1 MVSKC
6 RHFVP
11 LVNTFWVSSRML
23 LCMSYFAM
31 IFCALVQSPCY
42 SSALF
47 VDEWE
52 RSTRHRV
59 TLVMLYLADV
69 LFQVTGALS
78 VTEHFARPRGIL
90 VVADLWNCSTEHEC
104 YVCNVMYCRCVY
116 RKNLKK
122 KDDRNGSRLLW
133 NFPRLS
139 IKVFKSACKRPESGA
154 SRNPSKSELE
164 VEWHSA
170 SEKKSIWSAGNM
182 TFGTCNFWW
191 WAPINARISTR
202 RKGWCTN
209 LRVDF
214 FFFLNLQQSCSTWLM
229 FRKFD
234 FFKTLYIRR
243 INSISVT
250 TCQNICTQIRMWCDG
265 RTDRHFSLVGTF
277 WDRPRRA
284 GIRRLT
290 GREEKQSSAN
300 KT

>member
-69 LFQVTGALS
+69 LFQVTDALN
-78 VTEHFARPRGIL
+78 VTAHFARPRGIL

-139 IKVFKSACKRPESGA
+139 IKVFQKRIAHAKGQGLGRRRTLRKANSKLSGTA
-154 SRNPSKSELE
+154 HQKNRS
-164 VEWHSA
+164 
-170 SEKKSIWSAGNM
+170 G
-182 TFGTCNFWW
+182 G
-191 WAPINARISTR
+191 
-202 RKGWCTN
+202 
-209 LRVDF
+209 
-214 FFFLNLQQSCSTWLM
+214 
-229 FRKFD
+229 
-234 FFKTLYIRR
+234 
-243 INSISVT
+243 
-250 TCQNICTQIRMWCDG
+250 
-265 RTDRHFSLVGTF
+265 
-277 WDRPRRA
+277 
-284 GIRRLT
+284 
-290 GREEKQSSAN
+290 
-300 KT
+300 

>member
-90 VVADLWNCSTEHEC
+90 VVADLWNYSTEHEC
-104 YVCNVMYCRCVY
+104 YVRNVMYCRCVY

-139 IKVFKSACKRPESGA
+139 IKVFQKRMQKARVWGVKEPFEKRTRSWVA
-154 SRNPSKSELE
+154 QRIRKNIDLKRRKQNFRNLQLLMMSTNQRADFHSQKR
-164 VEWHSA
+164 VMHQSA
-170 SEKKSIWSAGNM
+170 SG
-182 TFGTCNFWW
+182 
-191 WAPINARISTR
+191 
-202 RKGWCTN
+202 
-209 LRVDF
+209 F
-214 FFFLNLQQSCSTWLM
+214 FF
-229 FRKFD
+229 
-234 FFKTLYIRR
+234 I
-243 INSISVT
+243 
-250 TCQNICTQIRMWCDG
+250 
-265 RTDRHFSLVGTF
+265 
-277 WDRPRRA
+277 
-284 GIRRLT
+284 
-290 GREEKQSSAN
+290 
-300 KT
+300 